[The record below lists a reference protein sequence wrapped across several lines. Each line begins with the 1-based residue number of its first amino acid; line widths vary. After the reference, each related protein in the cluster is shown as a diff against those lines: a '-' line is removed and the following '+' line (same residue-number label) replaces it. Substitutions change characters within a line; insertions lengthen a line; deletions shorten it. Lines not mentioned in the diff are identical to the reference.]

1 MFRTRITE
9 MLGIEYPIIQG
20 AMLWLSRAELVAAVS
35 KAGGLGII
43 AALTFSTAKEL
54 REEIKKTKSLTD
66 KPFAINITL
75 LPTLQQI
82 NYEEYIDVAI
92 EEGVKIIETAGRSP
106 EPYMKRLKDAGVKI
120 IHKVARVKDAKTA
133 ERVGVDAVTIVG
145 FEAAGHPGMDDVT
158 SLVLIPISVG
168 AVNIPVIAGGG
179 IADARGFI
187 AALALGAEG
196 VLMGTRFMVSK
207 ECALH
212 PEIVQ
217 WLLQA
222 RETDTLIIERSIK
235 NAARVMKTDF
245 AQRVL
250 EMEEK
255 GATLEQLLPMIS
267 GDRSKRSY
275 ISGDVNDATIACG
288 QVVGLIHE
296 IPTVRESIEGIIN
309 EARLIGQRLYKMGMP
324 VERGQKWQNGG

>member
-1 MFRTRITE
+1 MFKTRITE
-9 MLGIEYPIIQG
+9 MFGIEYPIIQG

-35 KAGGLGII
+35 NAGGLGII
-43 AALTFSTAKEL
+43 AALTFPTAREL

-66 KPFAINITL
+66 KPFAVNITL

-82 NYEEYIDVAI
+82 NYEEYIDAAI
-92 EEGVKIIETAGRSP
+92 EEGVNIIETAGRSP
-106 EPYMKRLKDAGVKI
+106 RPYMKRLKDAGVKVM
-120 IHKVARVKDAKTA
+120 HKVARVKNVKTA
-133 ERVGVDAVTIVG
+133 ERLGVDAVTIVG

-158 SLVLIPISVG
+158 SLVLIPLAVD

-196 VLMGTRFMVSK
+196 VLMGTRFMVCK
-207 ECALH
+207 ECPLH
-212 PEIVQ
+212 PKIKQ
-217 WLLQA
+217 WMLQA
-222 RETDTLIIERSIK
+222 RETDTLMIERSIK

-275 ISGDVNDATIACG
+275 ISGDVNDAAIACG

-296 IPTVRESIEGIIN
+296 IPTARESIEGIIN
-309 EARLIGQRLYKMGMP
+309 EARLIGQRLYRIGMP
-324 VERGQKWQNGG
+324 VERG

>member
-1 MFRTRITE
+1 MF
-9 MLGIEYPIIQG
+9 GIEYPIIQG
-20 AMLWLSRAELVAAVS
+20 AMMWLSRAELVAAVS
-35 KAGGLGII
+35 NAGGLGII
-43 AALTFSTAKEL
+43 AALTFPTAREL

-66 KPFAINITL
+66 KPFAVNITL

-82 NYEEYIDVAI
+82 NYEEYIDAAI
-92 EEGVKIIETAGRSP
+92 EEGVNIIETAGRSP
-106 EPYMKRLKDAGVKI
+106 RPYMKRLKDAGVKVM
-120 IHKVARVKDAKTA
+120 HKVARVKNVKTA
-133 ERVGVDAVTIVG
+133 ERLGVDAVTIVG

-158 SLVLIPISVG
+158 SLVLIPLAVD

-207 ECALH
+207 ECPLH
-212 PEIVQ
+212 PKIKQ
-217 WLLQA
+217 WMLQA
-222 RETDTLIIERSIK
+222 RETDTLMIERSIK

-275 ISGDVNDATIACG
+275 ISGDVNDAAIACG

-309 EARLIGQRLYKMGMP
+309 EARLIGQRLYRIGMP
-324 VERGQKWQNGG
+324 VERG

>member
-1 MFRTRITE
+1 MFKTRITE
-9 MLGIEYPIIQG
+9 MFGIEYPIIQG
-20 AMLWLSRAELVAAVS
+20 AMMWLSRAELVAAVS
-35 KAGGLGII
+35 NAGGLGII
-43 AALTFSTAKEL
+43 AALTFPTAREL

-66 KPFAINITL
+66 KPFAVNITL

-82 NYEEYIDVAI
+82 NYEEYIDAAI
-92 EEGVKIIETAGRSP
+92 EEGVNIIETAGRNP
-106 EPYMKRLKDAGVKI
+106 RPYMKRLKDAGVKVM
-120 IHKVARVKDAKTA
+120 HKVARVKNVKTA
-133 ERVGVDAVTIVG
+133 ERLGVDAVTIVG

-158 SLVLIPISVG
+158 SLVLIPLAVD

-207 ECALH
+207 ECPLH
-212 PEIVQ
+212 PKIKQ
-217 WLLQA
+217 WMLQA
-222 RETDTLIIERSIK
+222 RETDTLMIERSIK

-275 ISGDVNDATIACG
+275 ISGDVNDAAIACG

-309 EARLIGQRLYKMGMP
+309 EARLIGQRLYRIGMP
-324 VERGQKWQNGG
+324 VERG